1 MISREMVPHDGV
13 PIEFRYKTDSFE
25 YAVLPTYHHPHRLPL
40 TLLHLLTTELTAEQP
55 SATTKR
61 R

>member
-1 MISREMVPHDGV
+1 MVPHDGV